1 MATTKT
7 TRVFTNGNSQAVR
20 IPREYR
26 LRTALVQ
33 ISENEDGDLV
43 LHPIADEPKERE
55 AHLIEILN
63 RLDAADIAA
72 FEEAHRDQGV
82 VQERDIL

>member
-33 ISENEDGDLV
+33 ISKNEDGDLV
-43 LHPIADEPKERE
+43 LHPIADEPQERG
-55 AHLIEILN
+55 AHLTEILN

-82 VQERDIL
+82 VQERDTL